1 MKLKKKTTRQLSIA
15 VGLLSFAAFI
25 VQGLGS
31 TWGFEEVA
39 KQITQTALLFSGG
52 INIYFLGVTNQ
63 KNNADKCFFLKPL
76 NSFCQCG
83 TTGAAFYYFSGLRIM
98 RIFPPPPRFS
108 CHRKTAIFSGGCNIR
123 VTICIVLTKRI

>member
-1 MKLKKKTTRQLSIA
+1 MKLKTKTTRQLSIA

-25 VQGLGS
+25 VQGLGP

-63 KNNADKCFFLKPL
+63 KNNEDKEK
-76 NSFCQCG
+76 NNG
-83 TTGAAFYYFSGLRIM
+83 
-98 RIFPPPPRFS
+98 
-108 CHRKTAIFSGGCNIR
+108 KEN
-123 VTICIVLTKRI
+123 